1 MRTRNAVYA
10 DMKCG
15 RTDRNI
21 EYLVMNY
28 SETLDYLYSRL
39 PAYHRI
45 GRAAYRNNLDVT
57 LALDEYFGHPHGNY
71 RSVHIAGTNGKGS
84 VSHMLASILMEAG
97 HKTGL
102 YTSPH
107 LRDFRERIR
116 VNGKMIPE
124 VQVVAFVRD
133 HRDIIESVQPSFFE
147 LTAAMAFDYFSREGV
162 DVSVIETGM
171 GGRLDSTNIITPLL
185 SVITNIGHDHADLL
199 GRSPEKIAAEKAG
212 IIKKNIP
219 VVIGETQPETMEV
232 FYNTA
237 RESHSRIYFA
247 DRNYSCIPQEDA
259 ADQEI
264 RHFVVERLRG
274 EDSLTKG
281 NPSAAGKL
289 PAAGNPSASGP
300 PSAAGKRINVAVPL
314 GGDYQARNIQT
325 VFQASECLGD
335 LLATDEKAVVRGLR
349 RVVSNTGFSGRWQ
362 ILQKRPLV
370 ICDTGHN
377 REGLEYVIRQTEK
390 VNADRKHFVL
400 GFSGDKDLSLV
411 LPLFPVNAV
420 YYFTRASV
428 PRALDEKLLQRE
440 ALKYGLRGECYSGV
454 DDARKSALKNASPD
468 DLIFIGGSTFVV
480 AEIL

>member
-1 MRTRNAVYA
+1 
-10 DMKCG
+10 
-15 RTDRNI
+15 
-21 EYLVMNY
+21 MNY
-28 SETLDYLYSRL
+28 IETLDYLYSRL

-57 LALDEYFGHPHGNY
+57 LALDKYFGHPHGNY

-84 VSHMLASILMEAG
+84 VSHMLASILMESG

-124 VQVVAFVRD
+124 AQVVAFVRD

-147 LTAAMAFDYFSREGV
+147 LTAAMAFDYFSGEGV

-199 GRSPEKIAAEKAG
+199 GGSPEKIAAEKAG
-212 IIKKNIP
+212 IIKINIP

-232 FYNTA
+232 FYDKA
-237 RESHSRIYFA
+237 RESHSQIYFA
-247 DRNYSCIPQEDA
+247 DRNYNCIPQEDA

-264 RHFVVERLRG
+264 RHFVVERF
-274 EDSLTKG
+274 
-281 NPSAAGKL
+281 
-289 PAAGNPSASGP
+289 AGNPLATGH

-325 VFQASECLGD
+325 VFQVSECLGD
-335 LLATDEKAVVRGLR
+335 LLAIDEKAVVSGLR
-349 RVVSNTGFSGRWQ
+349 KVVSNTGFSGRWQ

-411 LPLFPVNAV
+411 LSLFPVNAV

-440 ALKYGLRGECYSGV
+440 ALKYGLRGECYARV
-454 DDARKSALKNASPD
+454 EDARKSALKNASPD

-480 AEIL
+480 AEVL